1 MFQSSNRVQEAV
13 ERLERGAPTA
23 LESELSGPSDS
34 PAAPSDPPAGPSD
47 SPGFSRRAFIRRT
60 AVTGVAASTVGTVL
74 AACGGGGSSSS
85 AASGGSE
92 AVFGKHPT
100 YKFVIVNH
108 VTTNPFF
115 VPTQYGA
122 ADACKLFGCSYQWT
136 GSENSNV
143 NEMVNAVN
151 SAVTSGADGIAVSLI
166 DLKAFNQPVQA
177 ALSAGI
183 PVVAY
188 NADAEGNARLAY
200 IGQDLKKA
208 GEEMGKRIVS
218 LVPSGDVA
226 LFIATP
232 GAANI
237 QPRIDGALK
246 AIKESGKPITTH
258 TIATGAAVPG
268 ELSTIDAYWVGH
280 ESTKGLFA
288 VDGGSTQSVA
298 QVMQKYGLPG
308 KGVKAGGFDL
318 TEVTQKLLAAGQ
330 INFTIDQQPYLQG
343 FIPIQQLFMY
353 KVSGTLTGMADTNTG
368 LKFLDKTTVVPY
380 NKTKTRYE
388 GTSSSVVVVSA

>member
-13 ERLERGAPTA
+13 ERLERGAPRVPDA
-23 LESELSGPSDS
+23 PRVLESNALD
-34 PAAPSDPPAGPSD
+34 PSDP
-47 SPGFSRRAFIRRT
+47 PGFSRRAFIRRT

-74 AACGGGGSSSS
+74 AACGSSGSGSS
-85 AASGGSE
+85 AASGSGSA
-92 AVFGKHPT
+92 AVFGSHPN

-122 ADACKLFGCSYQWT
+122 ADACKLYGCSYQWT

-151 SAVTSGADGIAVSLI
+151 SAVTSGANGIAVSLI
-166 DLKAFNQPVQA
+166 DLHAFNAPVQA
-177 ALSAGI
+177 ALKAGI

-200 IGQDLKKA
+200 IGQDLFKA
-208 GEEMGKRIVS
+208 GEEMGKRIAS

-246 AIKESGKPITTH
+246 AIKASGKPITTH

-268 ELSTIDAYWVGH
+268 ELTTIDAYWVGH
-280 ESTKGLFA
+280 QNTKGLFA

-298 QVMQKYGLPG
+298 QVMQKYGLPS
-308 KGVKAGGFDL
+308 KGVSAGGFDL

-343 FIPIQQLFMY
+343 YLPIQQLFMY

-388 GTSSSVVVVSA
+388 GTSSSVAVVSA